1 MGLTFINSDIS
12 NSYLRVK
19 MFNVQV
25 ESRPK
30 GDRDLAPGTLPGRG
44 EARESA
50 HSDLPFPSCTHSWW
64 LPSEISL
71 QILN

>member
-50 HSDLPFPSCTHSWW
+50 GA
-64 LPSEISL
+64 
-71 QILN
+71 